1 MQRSDCAWAKNRP
14 EGREGERMS
23 KLDLYLVMLGSVL
36 LFVWILMWLLG

>member
-1 MQRSDCAWAKNRP
+1 
-14 EGREGERMS
+14 MS